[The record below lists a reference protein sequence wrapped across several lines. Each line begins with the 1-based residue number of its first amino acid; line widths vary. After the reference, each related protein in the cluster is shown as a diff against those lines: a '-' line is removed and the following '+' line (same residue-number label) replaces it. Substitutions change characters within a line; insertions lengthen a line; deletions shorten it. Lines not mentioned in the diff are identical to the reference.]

1 MAKNKKISFLKLVLT
16 GLFWTPFYFYLIVPF
31 VGYWVDFDLLSHTAW
46 VEKYNDFINYKWR
59 VNTLTE
65 LRLLL
70 VMLLWIPFWFVGW
83 FGLYRVDWK
92 KFKPAP
98 RRRKIK
104 KKVFELNENKPL
116 YHMPRKMPSTIQAS
130 RYVAPKLPNQ
140 VETIAPGAK
149 SHTNLVQMIRMVAT
163 LAKKYKVEI
172 FQHILL
178 EGNRVP
184 LAISTDARAVL
195 IEIVNKKNVNWSV
208 EFTDDVTQSGWYSEG
223 GVMERLAKDLLGASA
238 SLARSEPNSEILSAI
253 LIMDGRILNAKQAV
267 EYFKSKGIFLIGY
280 NNAEPSAELPDLAS
294 FLSAYFDLKPGET
307 DPAPHPVQKVPLG
320 QKQAQSAQPAQSG
333 RGTQQEQSNQSAQ
346 PTQTETPAET
356 AEVSENKVDE
366 DTPISDLDDKEDF
379 VDADEEFIEEDDDD
393 TVDDVSDDDF
403 DDDDELPDDDM
414 VEDVDEEDEDE
425 GYSAEL
431 EQIKANFS
439 MMMSETET
447 ETEEKKEVLPEVLPE
462 VTDETQQKN
471 KSKFRA
477 PMPTKKS

>member
-46 VEKYNDFINYKWR
+46 AEKYNDFINYKWR

-70 VMLLWIPFWFVGW
+70 VMLLWIPFWFIGW
-83 FGLYRVDWK
+83 FFLYRVNWK

-104 KKVFELNENKPL
+104 RKVFELNENKPI
-116 YHMPRKMPSTIQAS
+116 YHMPRKMPSTVQAS

-140 VETIAPGAK
+140 VETVAPGAK

-280 NNAEPSAELPDLAS
+280 NNAEPSSELPDLAS

-307 DPAPHPVQKVPLG
+307 DPAPHPVQKVPLK
-320 QKQAQSAQPAQSG
+320 QKQVQSALPAQSEQ
-333 RGTQQEQSNQSAQ
+333 GTQQAQVNQQVQASQ
-346 PTQTETPAET
+346 HNPHKLKHKLHRQMFQKIHLTPK
-356 AEVSENKVDE
+356 S
-366 DTPISDLDDKEDF
+366 
-379 VDADEEFIEEDDDD
+379 
-393 TVDDVSDDDF
+393 
-403 DDDDELPDDDM
+403 M
-414 VEDVDEEDEDE
+414 QMHQC
-425 GYSAEL
+425 
-431 EQIKANFS
+431 QILIVKKILLKMMKNLLRKMMIRQMMILMMRNHW
-439 MMMSETET
+439 MMMLIWMMMTLM
-447 ETEEKKEVLPEVLPE
+447 KI
-462 VTDETQQKN
+462 N
-471 KSKFRA
+471 KMSVIRRNWNR
-477 PMPTKKS
+477 

>member
-46 VEKYNDFINYKWR
+46 AEKYNDFINYKWR

-70 VMLLWIPFWFVGW
+70 VMLLWIPFWFIGW
-83 FGLYRVDWK
+83 FFLYRVNWK

-104 KKVFELNENKPL
+104 RKVFELNENKPI
-116 YHMPRKMPSTIQAS
+116 YHMPRKMPSTVQAS

-140 VETIAPGAK
+140 VETVAPGAK

-280 NNAEPSAELPDLAS
+280 NNAEPSSELPDLAS

-307 DPAPHPVQKVPLG
+307 DPAPHPVQKVPLK
-320 QKQAQSAQPAQSG
+320 QKQVQSALPAQSEQ
-333 RGTQQEQSNQSAQ
+333 GTQQAQVNQSAQ
-346 PTQTETPAET
+346 PTQAET
-356 AEVSENKVDE
+356 QTASADVSEDSFDSEVNADASM
-366 DTPISDLDDKEDF
+366 SDFDSEEDF
-379 VDADEEFIEEDDDD
+379 VEDDEKFIEEDDD
-393 TVDDVSDDDF
+393 TTDDDF
-403 DDDDELPDDDM
+403 DDEEPLDDD
-414 VEDVDEEDEDE
+414 VDMDDDDIDEDQQDV

-439 MMMSETET
+439 MMMSGTEM
-447 ETEEKKEVLPEVLPE
+447 EKEEKKEVLPEVTVDSQE
-462 VTDETQQKN
+462 KN

>member
-1 MAKNKKISFLKLVLT
+1 MAKSKKISFLKLILT
-16 GLFWTPFYFYLIVPF
+16 GLFWTVFYLYLIVPF
-31 VGYWVDFDLLSHTAW
+31 IGYRVDFDLLSSMAW
-46 VEKYNDFINYKWR
+46 AEKYNDFINYKWR

-70 VMLLWIPFWFVGW
+70 VMLLWIPLWFVGW
-83 FGLYRVDWK
+83 FLLYRVNWK

-98 RRRKIK
+98 RRRRIK
-104 KKVFELNENKPL
+104 RKVFELNENKPL
-116 YHMPRKMPSTIQAS
+116 YHMPRKMPSTVQAS
-130 RYVAPKLPNQ
+130 RYIAPKLPNQ
-140 VETIAPGAK
+140 VETVAPGAK

-223 GVMERLAKDLLGASA
+223 GVMERLAKDLLGATA

-280 NNAEPSAELPDLAS
+280 NNAEPSSELPDLAS
-294 FLSAYFDLKPGET
+294 FLSTYFDLKPGET
-307 DPAPHPVQKVPLG
+307 DPAPHPVQKIPLK
-320 QKQAQSAQPAQSG
+320 QKQAQSAQSVQQPAQSSQG
-333 RGTQQEQSNQSAQ
+333 DRQTQPAQSAQ
-346 PTQTETPAET
+346 AETQTAS
-356 AEVSENKVDE
+356 AEVSGTSFNSDNDE
-366 DTPISDLDDKEDF
+366 DVTILDNEDDF
-379 VDADEEFIEEDDDD
+379 VEADEEFIDEDDDTTD
-393 TVDDVSDDDF
+393 DIADDDVDMDDDI
-403 DDDDELPDDDM
+403 DN
-414 VEDVDEEDEDE
+414 EEGGD
-425 GYSAEL
+425 YSAEL

-439 MMMSETET
+439 MLMSGTET
-447 ETEEKKEVLPEVLPE
+447 KKEENKDVLPEVLPE
-462 VTDETQQKN
+462 TTVDSQQKN